1 MEWDYTALT
10 NAIIERA
17 AIDYF
22 ELLAGFIPPHVEIAI
37 SMR

>member
-1 MEWDYTALT
+1 MDWDYTALT

-22 ELLAGFIPPHVEIAI
+22 ELLAGFVQPNEVVAK

>member
-1 MEWDYTALT
+1 MEWDYTALS

-22 ELLAGFIPPHVEIAI
+22 ELLAGFVPPPK
-37 SMR
+37 